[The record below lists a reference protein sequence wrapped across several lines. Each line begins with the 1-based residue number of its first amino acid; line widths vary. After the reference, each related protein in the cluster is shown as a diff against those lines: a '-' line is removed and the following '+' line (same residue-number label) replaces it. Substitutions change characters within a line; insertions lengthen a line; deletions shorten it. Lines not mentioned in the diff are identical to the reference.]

1 MSVSPSVSEA
11 QGARLV
17 RRTDAGAGLVLLAFD
32 VSEEIAATY
41 TECGQYCEVALAG
54 DVAFF
59 ALAGQVG
66 EAPWEI
72 LVRHAGGASE
82 GLLAMSVGEVALV
95 SAARGH
101 GFPVGLARDRELV
114 VVVTGSAVGA
124 VRALLDAR
132 TAVAAPITHLYLGV
146 RDATDPPLP
155 DALARWARNGAHV
168 TLCASSNGDPHDGL
182 DVRVGYAQ
190 RVCAAD
196 LAAGLAPAGVIFAA
210 GHEEIFADL
219 EGPRGERP
227 LYGNV

>member
-1 MSVSPSVSEA
+1 MRRLAIVTLALAALAACGSKEPEVPVGTSHKDRAPITHDEVGVWAFDSIDARPVSA
-11 QGARLV
+11 
-17 RRTDAGAGLVLLAFD
+17 DALRGKPTVLAFVTTD
-32 VSEEIAATY
+32 TLPSQA
-41 TECGQYCEVALAG
+41 
-54 DVAFF
+54 
-59 ALAGQVG
+59 QVNF
-66 EAPWEI
+66 
-72 LVRHAGGASE
+72 
-82 GLLAMSVGEVALV
+82 LLAMAKNDGDKVNYALV
-95 SAARGH
+95 AVQ
-101 GFPVGLARDRELV
+101 PARDRELV

-124 VRALLDAR
+124 VRALLDVR
-132 TAVAAPITHLYLGV
+132 TAVAAPVTHLYLGV

-155 DALARWARNGAHV
+155 DELARWARSGAHV

-190 RVCAAD
+190 RVCASD